1 MSRFYIKSIGASG
14 PKVEYSQV
22 TFDEGVN
29 ILHGPSNSGKSYV
42 INASI
47 LCSALQKCLSPEKA
61 LVIILST

>member
-14 PKVEYSQV
+14 PKVEYSHV
-22 TFDEGVN
+22 TFDHQ
-29 ILHGPSNSGKSYV
+29 ILVSPMLLT
-42 INASI
+42 ASI